1 MLSETIEIIGW
12 TLLHFVWQ
20 GIAVGLLA
28 AVVLAAMRRCS
39 ANARYLTAVAALS
52 VMAVLP
58 IVTFMLLRGTPA
70 SPVVS
75 PIMMWKSFV
84 EISDAESESGTII
97 AERIRR

>member
-1 MLSETIEIIGW
+1 MLSETIENIGW

-20 GIAVGLLA
+20 GLAVGLLA

-58 IVTFMLLRGTPA
+58 AATFMRLHETPA

-75 PIMMWKSFV
+75 PMMT
-84 EISDAESESGTII
+84 GT
-97 AERIRR
+97 